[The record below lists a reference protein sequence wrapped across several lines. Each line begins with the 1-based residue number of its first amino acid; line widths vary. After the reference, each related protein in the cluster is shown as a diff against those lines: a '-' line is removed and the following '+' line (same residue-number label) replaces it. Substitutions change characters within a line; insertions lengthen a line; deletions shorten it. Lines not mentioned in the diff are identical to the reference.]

1 MFPQIYQIHLQRQLK
16 NTEYLA
22 LKVLVYLWQSHKQ
35 VSRELLAILM
45 P

>member
-1 MFPQIYQIHLQRQLK
+1 MFPQFYAIHLQQPLK

-22 LKVLVYLWQSHKQ
+22 LKILVYLWQSHKQ